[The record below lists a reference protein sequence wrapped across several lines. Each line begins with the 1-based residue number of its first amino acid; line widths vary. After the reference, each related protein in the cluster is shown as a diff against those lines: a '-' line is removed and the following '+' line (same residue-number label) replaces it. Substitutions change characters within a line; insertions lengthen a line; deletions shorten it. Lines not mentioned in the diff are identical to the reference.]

1 MLVDAFRRILWDC
14 TKSKAQAQKASQST
28 TFEESTLAKWTT
40 RSLWCR
46 PCTTHAAHRPY
57 RFMSELNFELDR
69 LNITWTV
76 EKPLDE
82 FNVANKLLG

>member
-1 MLVDAFRRILWDC
+1 
-14 TKSKAQAQKASQST
+14 
-28 TFEESTLAKWTT
+28 
-40 RSLWCR
+40 
-46 PCTTHAAHRPY
+46 
-57 RFMSELNFELDR
+57 MSELNFELDR